1 MTAPADAFEAALLL
15 ADALEARGI
24 SYALGGALAYG
35 QYGIPRATNDVDVN
49 VFVRD
54 EALAAVAAA
63 LRSVGIAVTDE
74 AFRHDAAAEGLSV
87 LRLGNV
93 RIDVFTPSIA
103 FSWQAERT
111 RRRARIDGRDVWF
124 LAPEAI
130 AVFKLLF
137 FRTKDLADLERLV
150 AVSGKTM
157 DLAYVRERVRE
168 MMGDDD
174 PRLAA
179 WDRICTEHL
188 PSS

>member
-1 MTAPADAFEAALLL
+1 M
-15 ADALEARGI
+15 
-24 SYALGGALAYG
+24 
-35 QYGIPRATNDVDVN
+35 
-49 VFVRD
+49 
-54 EALAAVAAA
+54 
-63 LRSVGIAVTDE
+63 
-74 AFRHDAAAEGLSV
+74 
-87 LRLGNV
+87 
-93 RIDVFTPSIA
+93 FTPSIA